1 MSDNSDN
8 NLSTRVETQFK
19 DKIEYKALEG
29 NALDERLAEL
39 IKEYQIRMP
48 IKIIESGKMMNK
60 YLMGTKIVHANL
72 DSRNVMVRVGGG
84 YREFKEYLKCEEVEL
99 RRLQLKIDQT
109 GLTLDQLV
117 RKMLNAARAKKF

>member
-8 NLSTRVETQFK
+8 SLAAARVETIFK

-39 IKEYQIRMP
+39 IKEYHIRMP

-84 YREFKEYLKCEEVEL
+84 YREFKEYLRCEEVEL
-99 RRLQLKIDQT
+99 RRLQLKID
-109 GLTLDQLV
+109 
-117 RKMLNAARAKKF
+117 